1 MANKTKIKDRKVT
14 KTTQGTSKLIV
25 QELNITSADRQM
37 KDIGEFKQSLVSAE
51 SVYYPN
57 RSRLYDF
64 YKFIDLDPHISGLIQ
79 KRVDSILNKKLA
91 FKTMSGKKVDQ
102 MDKVINSNS
111 FREMIRQMILS
122 LMWGISGLE
131 FIPGPEL
138 KFINI
143 PRKHIKPEKKVI
155 AIEQNNDD
163 GIPYEGISN
172 LWIIGNEN
180 DLGLLLKCS
189 MYAIW
194 KMGAMSDYAQYI
206 EIFGQPVRVVYYDA
220 YDTKTRMELR
230 KVLDESGSSL
240 AMMIPKQAQFE
251 MKDGKQSNG
260 TGELQNSFVRYCDE
274 ESSII
279 ILGNTETTTSSKSS
293 GYAQSKE
300 HGKQQLEITKSD
312 MVFVTNLLNS
322 EKCLSILRS
331 YGLPVDG
338 GEFVFEKETDL
349 AELLNK
355 AKIEE
360 IVMRTYNI
368 PIDDDYVYETYGI
381 SKPDN
386 YDELKKQQEEERKLK
401 MFPPNQPPQPTN
413 NDNPPPKPKEEKKKQ
428 KSSGKKLSDSGFWMK
443 LRSNL
448 ADFFDPAP

>member
-1 MANKTKIKDRKVT
+1 MAKKTRIRDRKVT
-14 KTTQGTSKLIV
+14 KTSQGNSKIVV
-25 QELNITSADRQM
+25 QELNITSADRHM
-37 KDIGEFKQSLVSAE
+37 KDIGEFKQSLQSAE
-51 SVYYPN
+51 SVHYPN
-57 RSRLYDF
+57 RTRLYDF
-64 YKFIDLDPHISGLIQ
+64 YSQILLDPFLSGIVE
-79 KRVDSILNKKLA
+79 KRIDSVLNKVLA
-91 FKTMSGKKVDQ
+91 FKTFSGKKVDA
-102 MDKVINSNS
+102 MDKTINSNS

-122 LMWGISGLE
+122 KGWGVSGLE

-138 KFINI
+138 NFLNI

-155 AIEQNNDD
+155 AVEQNNED
-163 GIPYEGISN
+163 GIPYENLSN
-172 LWIIGNEN
+172 VWVIGNEN
-180 DLGLLLKCS
+180 DFGLFLKCS
-189 MYAIW
+189 MYIIW

-260 TGELQNSFVRYCDE
+260 TGELQNSFVRYADE
-274 ESSII
+274 MVSIVW
-279 ILGNTETTTSSKSS
+279 LGNTETTTSSKSS

-312 MVFVTNLLNS
+312 MVFITNLLNS
-322 EKCLSILRS
+322 DKCLSILKS

-338 GEFVFEKETDL
+338 GEFVFEKEVNL
-349 AELLNK
+349 AELK
-355 AKIEE
+355 TRAEMEKV
-360 IVMRTYNI
+360 VMETYNI
-368 PIDDDYVYETYGI
+368 PVSDDYVYETYGI
-381 SKPDN
+381 AKPEN
-386 YDELKKQQEEERKLK
+386 YDELKRKQEEERMLK
-401 MFPPNQPPQPTN
+401 VQPPTPPDPQPQPV
-413 NDNPPPKPKEEKKKQ
+413 DKPPKPKEKKQ
-428 KSSGKKLSDSGFWMK
+428 DKKNLNTLPEGFWNK